1 MGVRSLSLGKDWH
14 WLRRP
19 ISYCVHNSKSWKWG
33 SQRPW
38 PEGFFFPRRGSV
50 TYRSRQRKKKPSG
63 TQGTTWTA
71 SKRTQGQ
78 CESQTEFRNDMPL
91 VNESVI
97 LTMDLSALSKPVSET
112 KVSDKIVGT
121 LIVFLS
127 RPNRKLPLRTWKPS
141 KFTTELMRF
150 SKNNNSLY
158 TCARLLYYTL
168 VHRKQ
173 LTKERLWAGD
183 GFWRDILAVEVA

>member
-1 MGVRSLSLGKDWH
+1 
-14 WLRRP
+14 
-19 ISYCVHNSKSWKWG
+19 
-33 SQRPW
+33 
-38 PEGFFFPRRGSV
+38 
-50 TYRSRQRKKKPSG
+50 
-63 TQGTTWTA
+63 
-71 SKRTQGQ
+71 
-78 CESQTEFRNDMPL
+78 MPL

-127 RPNRKLPLRTWKPS
+127 QITSPYLKAFS

-150 SKNNNSLY
+150 SKNNNPLF